1 MKAGSTR
8 LAAIIWKEF
17 KQMRRDRATLA
28 MMLMVPVIQLLM
40 FGYAIRVEVRNL
52 PAGVYDESQTMQS
65 RELARRFENTDNFEL
80 TTQAGSYG
88 ELLRMIDRGKL
99 NAGIVIPEDYA
110 RRMKSGRKTTVRV
123 LVDAADPLASS
134 SAIQA
139 AQLVSQLSN
148 MEAAL
153 GSGPAE
159 ITPPL
164 DVRVRPLYNPALRSA
179 IFIVPGII
187 GVLLSMTM
195 MMITAMAI
203 VREKERGTMEQ
214 LIVTPL
220 KKTELMIGKISPY
233 VLVGYVQMTAVLLL
247 GYLLFDV
254 PLRGSLTLLYA
265 VTLLFI
271 VANLGLGLWI
281 STLVDNQQQAALV
294 SWLLILPNILL
305 SGFMFPRAA
314 MPWLAQQIGLLLP
327 LTYFLDVMR
336 GILLKGVGM
345 EAIWEETAALFGFA
359 LLFFAFSVSRFRKTL
374 E

>member
-110 RRMKSGRKTTVRV
+110 RRMKSGRKTTVQV

-220 KKTELMIGKISPY
+220 KKTEPMIGKISPY

>member
-1 MKAGSTR
+1 MSTGLTR
-8 LAAIIWKEF
+8 LGAIIWKEF
-17 KQMRRDRATLA
+17 KQMRRDRVTLA
-28 MMLMVPVIQLLM
+28 MMLMVPVIQLLL

-52 PAGVYDESQTMQS
+52 PAGVYDESQTRQS

-88 ELLRMIDRGKL
+88 ELLRMIDHGKV

-110 RRMKSGRKTTVRV
+110 RRMKSGRKTTVQV

-359 LLFFAFSVSRFRKTL
+359 VLFFAFSVSRFRKTL

>member
-110 RRMKSGRKTTVRV
+110 RRMKSGRKTTVQV

>member
-1 MKAGSTR
+1 MSTGFIR
-8 LAAIIWKEF
+8 LGAIIWKEF
-17 KQMRRDRATLA
+17 KQMRRDRVTLA
-28 MMLMVPVIQLLM
+28 MMLMVPVIQLLL

-80 TTQAGSYG
+80 KTRAESYG
-88 ELLRMIDRGKL
+88 ELLRMIDYGKV
-99 NAGIVIPEDYA
+99 NAGVVIPEDYA
-110 RRMKSGRKTTVRV
+110 RRIKSGRRTTVQV

-148 MEAAL
+148 MEAAV
-153 GSGPAE
+153 GSGRAE

-220 KKTELMIGKISPY
+220 KKTELMIGKITPY

-265 VTLLFI
+265 VTFLFI
-271 VANLGLGLWI
+271 VANLGLGLWV

-314 MPWLAQQIGLLLP
+314 MPWLAEQIGLLLP
-327 LTYFLDVMR
+327 LTYFLEVMR

-345 EAIWEETAALFGFA
+345 AAIWEETTALSGFA
-359 LLFFAFSVSRFRKTL
+359 LLFFAFSVRRFRKTL